1 MKLLMGTKL
10 RIARRFGSDTLID
23 PPDKDDDIV
32 HAAMRMV
39 DAHEQGNRRGTC
51 GWITSFLRK
60 NRFLASILRLIRQAM
75 IEAENNNNAPCPSLF
90 A

>member
-10 RIARRFGSDTLID
+10 RIACGFGSVTPIR
-23 PPDKDDDIV
+23 PDKDDDIV

-39 DAHEQGNRRGTC
+39 EAHEQGNRRGTC

-60 NRFLASILRLIRQAM
+60 NRFLVSM
-75 IEAENNNNAPCPSLF
+75 PV
-90 A
+90 